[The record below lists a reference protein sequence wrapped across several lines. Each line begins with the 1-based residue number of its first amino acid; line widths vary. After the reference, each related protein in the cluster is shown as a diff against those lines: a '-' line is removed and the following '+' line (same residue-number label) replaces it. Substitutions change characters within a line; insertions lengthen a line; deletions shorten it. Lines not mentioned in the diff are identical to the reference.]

1 MIFRAIAKT
10 SRTVTCE
17 LSGNT
22 PYYAAEPYDI
32 YVNGELHTEKETRNI
47 FTLFSL
53 QPDTLYSI
61 RIKSASSEFTRDVR
75 TNTESA
81 LIDVSAVRRIPRRRT
96 YRYGRS
102 PVRDRPV
109 PGKRLRLRPGRN
121 LPHRPRSSLKAT

>member
-61 RIKSASSEFTRDVR
+61 RVKSASSEFTRDVR

-81 LIDVSAVRRIPRRRT
+81 LIDVSQ
-96 YRYGRS
+96 
-102 PVRDRPV
+102 
-109 PGKRLRLRPGRN
+109 
-121 LPHRPRSSLKAT
+121 